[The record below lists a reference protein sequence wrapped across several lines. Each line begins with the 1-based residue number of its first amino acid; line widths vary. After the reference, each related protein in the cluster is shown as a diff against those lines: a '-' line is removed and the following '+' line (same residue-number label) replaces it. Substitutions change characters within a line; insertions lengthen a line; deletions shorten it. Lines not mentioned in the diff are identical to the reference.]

1 MRVRGSNN
9 EFLVKMHEVTEQ
21 TYMTGM
27 IAQAKSNSL
36 DESILEKL
44 NLVNL
49 ILMKN
54 NKLRIREPGHLD
66 FDTVFIQKLRSLD
79 DNPLPDRFTKEKD
92 FISTVG
98 EDGFKTVKI
107 KVRPKTLV
115 KREMTIRQKSLKKQ
129 HMLEALPA
137 LRLIKDNEITKV
149 RIGTLEMPKFNITI
163 NNETDNQMRKLMETE
178 LRYNKVNQTTL
189 RAIRL
194 TGSVIIKL

>member
-1 MRVRGSNN
+1 
-9 EFLVKMHEVTEQ
+9 
-21 TYMTGM
+21 
-27 IAQAKSNSL
+27 
-36 DESILEKL
+36 
-44 NLVNL
+44 
-49 ILMKN
+49 MKN
-54 NKLRIREPGHLD
+54 NKLWIREPGHLD